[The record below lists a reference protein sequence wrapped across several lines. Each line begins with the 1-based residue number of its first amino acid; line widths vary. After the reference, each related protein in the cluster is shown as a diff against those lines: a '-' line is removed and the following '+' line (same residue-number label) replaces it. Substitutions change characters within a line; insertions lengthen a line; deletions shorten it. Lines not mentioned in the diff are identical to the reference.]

1 MCLCKTVCKAFVRYC
16 QWLPRSREHNYSQ
29 NDENAHLSVEEEVVC
44 PLHRLEQPFVRYFA
58 HRSLPVRQREHSLVP
73 EHCKYPAT
81 KINRHKMDISP
92 SPLNTSRE
100 NASCGS
106 DLFPEVLVR

>member
-1 MCLCKTVCKAFVRYC
+1 MCLCKTVCKSFVRYC

-92 SPLNTSRE
+92 LNTSRE